1 MGVEQRQ
8 VMLNAGTVKQTC
20 EPAVYETV
28 AQRVL
33 VSPGTEHW
41 VPARHAEHAPR
52 YHRAQYSTPVYRRGA
67 HHAPMQ
73 QMPHGGQLK

>member
-1 MGVEQRQ
+1 MGVEHRQ

-33 VSPGTEHW
+33 VSPGTEQW
-41 VPARHAEHAPR
+41 VPAQRAGYAPR
-52 YHRAQYSTPVYRRGA
+52 YRRARYSAPAYSQGVQRP
-67 HHAPMQ
+67 PMQ
-73 QMPHGGQLK
+73 QMPHGAPMK